1 MYVRLCGMALV
12 GVRLTCVKQISF
24 KIMLEVNFTIKENG
38 KINIL

>member
-1 MYVRLCGMALV
+1 MYVRLCGVALV
-12 GVRLTCVKQISF
+12 RVGLTCVKQISF